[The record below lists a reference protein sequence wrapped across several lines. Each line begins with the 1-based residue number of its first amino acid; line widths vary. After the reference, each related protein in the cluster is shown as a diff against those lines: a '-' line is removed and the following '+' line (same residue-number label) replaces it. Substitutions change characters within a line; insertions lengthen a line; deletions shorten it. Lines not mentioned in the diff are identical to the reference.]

1 VPVQQ
6 SDIDALNRAIAD
18 GVRSVT
24 IGGETTIYNTTD
36 SLIRARDDMVTQ
48 LAAQN
53 ATTTGQRPNRR
64 TYLYH
69 GGRGYD

>member
-1 VPVQQ
+1 M
-6 SDIDALNRAIAD
+6 ALTQRDLDELNKAIAS

-36 SLIRARDDMVTQ
+36 SLIRARDDMVRQ
-48 LAAQN
+48 LAEQN
-53 ATTTGQRPNRR
+53 AATSGVRPNRR